1 MLSFRR
7 KYDADGSG
15 AIDRDEFKRFLA
27 HRYNIVLNEYEF
39 HKLMGDIDPD
49 GSGEI
54 DYQEFFDFFQQ
65 KIKDPALWGSGSEVS
80 WQMMKGLKDQMDK
93 MWSGIDEAFRA
104 IDLDGSGTIEYG
116 EFQDVLTPWFDMEPE
131 QCKAIFNKFDDDG
144 SGEITY
150 EEFADGPKLC
160 PHSPKALNLRLTL
173 P

>member
-54 DYQEFFDFFQQ
+54 DYHEFFEFFQ
-65 KIKDPALWGSGSEVS
+65 
-80 WQMMKGLKDQMDK
+80 
-93 MWSGIDEAFRA
+93 F
-104 IDLDGSGTIEYG
+104 DLSPKSCCVVVVVVVAE
-116 EFQDVLTPWFDMEPE
+116 
-131 QCKAIFNKFDDDG
+131 
-144 SGEITY
+144 
-150 EEFADGPKLC
+150 EEFGCVLPC
-160 PHSPKALNLRLTL
+160 FPNL
-173 P
+173 